1 MNNLNELQQLS
12 QNTIQLQHDTRLA
25 AKKID
30 VVGVIQSKVNDA
42 LVDLKDALQQQSDLV
57 RRVDPHTFV
66 IEREQFVQGANELSK
81 QQKAMLVALS
91 NIIDKTDEIN
101 KSMTSAKVGVM
112 DELHRQQETNRT
124 QLTNLTT
131 RIDEVNTSV
140 KQHLKITSLENVLKS
155 VDYVEAETNKL
166 ARRARDTYKHM
177 ENTLHELDEQIGD
190 LRQKSQTVKSLN
202 TTFEQLMDTMS
213 STLAS
218 IDDKVCQASPLYTGP
233 SSDEIEASFRELA
246 THDISELVA
255 ELRAGQ
261 SHRSQQVQ
269 TPAEP
274 VQPVQTHTEPV
285 QTYTEPVQ
293 PVQIYTEPVKTYVEP
308 VQPYYEPASLQPN
321 YEQVR
326 YDAPGHIA
334 PQHETNGQI
343 NPVQHEPE
351 PIEDIK
357 PLSSMTFSSV
367 EIILPD
373 MEPPKPQSEP
383 ITKSESKPEQEP
395 EPKKKGFFAR
405 LFGGE

>member
-42 LVDLKDALQQQSDLV
+42 LGDLKDAVQKQSELV

-81 QQKAMLVALS
+81 QQKAMLTALS
-91 NIIDKTDEIN
+91 NIIEKTDEIN

-124 QLTNLTT
+124 QLTNLAT
-131 RIDEVNTSV
+131 RIDEVNASV

-155 VDYVEAETNKL
+155 VDYVETETNKL
-166 ARRARDTYKHM
+166 SRRARDTYKHL

-190 LRQKSQTVKSLN
+190 LRQKGQMIQSIN
-202 TTFEQLMDTMS
+202 TTFEQLMDNMS

-261 SHRSQQVQ
+261 SHHHVQ
-269 TPAEP
+269 
-274 VQPVQTHTEPV
+274 PV

-293 PVQIYTEPVKTYVEP
+293 PHVEPIQPVQTYTEPVQPQVEP
-308 VQPYYEPASLQPN
+308 VQTYVEPASLQPH

-326 YDAPGHIA
+326 YDAPGHVA
-334 PQHETNGQI
+334 QPQYEPYNGQI
-343 NPVQHEPE
+343 APVAPE
-351 PIEDIK
+351 PTPVEDIK
-357 PLSSMTFSSV
+357 PLNSMTFPSV

-373 MEPPKPQSEP
+373 LEETKP
-383 ITKSESKPEQEP
+383 ESKPEPKPEPEPQP